1 MKVQTKYITPLHLIP
16 LPLGAVE
23 ILVLIRYIIVSLNP
37 PNCIFYPVNPTY
49 LMAQY
54 EAELYQLR
62 VAIAI
67 ILAALLIIGAI
78 ISYIDRD

>member
-1 MKVQTKYITPLHLIP
+1 MKTKYITPLHIIP
-16 LPLGAVE
+16 LPLGVVE
-23 ILVLIRYIIVSLNP
+23 LFILIRYIIVSLNP
-37 PNCIFYPVNPTY
+37 PNCTFYPAGINPFVY
-49 LMAQY
+49 QY